1 MLLKLNRK
9 QISIKIRFLKV
20 YFSLRIELL
29 TFWTLLTFTKVLI
42 IPLPKQLTE
51 KVKFLS
57 QRHQSHCEP
66 IYFLECNNVVDG
78 GSLQPSGFVYAYH
91 SAVPGSNPKFT
102 IYTSSIYSQI
112 FNHICQSVVKRT
124 KINRK
129 RPSLAHL

>member
-51 KVKFLS
+51 KVKLLS

-78 GSLQPSGFVYAYH
+78 GVATAQWIRIRLPFCRPGFE
-91 SAVPGSNPKFT
+91 
-102 IYTSSIYSQI
+102 SQV
-112 FNHICQSVVKRT
+112 H
-124 KINRK
+124 
-129 RPSLAHL
+129 HLYFFHL